1 MGLLTRALS
10 SKSEILDIPHSKTE
24 IASLLG
30 RSQKLRKVHK
40 IGHTTGIFRTKK
52 KAEKQKLTSNTR
64 TTPITRSNPPTP
76 SQLDKD
82 LGLGKNEYQ
91 AIYQS
96 SVSELANTDQSNQ
109 DYHSSLFNILKDL
122 NKTTKKERL
131 WDTFCEGIID
141 KLGAQ
146 SIVVFSK
153 DEIIE
158 NKETHDKNDSPF
170 FNLCWTS
177 GLSQERNSILN
188 INLAEQN
195 NLSKYLKTH
204 KQIQK
209 IKDIPKSIFIE
220 TEEKKILAIL
230 KKIETKLIF
239 TLNYANDLLAIII
252 IGPKFSNQQYTHQDL
267 NFLQELRDLASIH
280 FLYYIGNQTAN
291 KLISHSKTKKEVSQK
306 EINKLNIQEYKS
318 IFSLAHLSSRSNN
331 LETLSL
337 LFSEYLE
344 HYLLSSQYSIVLFS
358 IQKGTYCILRSNGL
372 DIETQNKYSLSLD
385 TNLVGSISSIRHIY
399 HLDNFKQNEEVI
411 PLHSQNDLEKMG
423 NYWIIP
429 LIHLTCLVGFISIH
443 DLKNSDWDAIK
454 QKKILTL
461 SKLFSPP
468 LMNALIKQNKSL
480 PLAFQN
486 PFVAL
491 KLRIEKELSYAKTKD
506 LPFSLIILSLD
517 NLDNL
522 ADKIEKRYLRLVI
535 SQITEVLRNFLQA
548 NQYLNRLDLGDFV
561 IILPRLSGIAAKV
574 WLNSLLE
581 LLPKRSMSNKIE
593 DIKRLKY
600 KSKIIFPSYREID
613 AERIISAL
621 F

>member
-1 MGLLTRALS
+1 M
-10 SKSEILDIPHSKTE
+10 
-24 IASLLG
+24 
-30 RSQKLRKVHK
+30 
-40 IGHTTGIFRTKK
+40 
-52 KAEKQKLTSNTR
+52 
-64 TTPITRSNPPTP
+64 
-76 SQLDKD
+76 
-82 LGLGKNEYQ
+82 
-91 AIYQS
+91 
-96 SVSELANTDQSNQ
+96 
-109 DYHSSLFNILKDL
+109 
-122 NKTTKKERL
+122 
-131 WDTFCEGIID
+131 
-141 KLGAQ
+141 
-146 SIVVFSK
+146 
-153 DEIIE
+153 
-158 NKETHDKNDSPF
+158 
-170 FNLCWTS
+170 
-177 GLSQERNSILN
+177 
-188 INLAEQN
+188 
-195 NLSKYLKTH
+195 
-204 KQIQK
+204 
-209 IKDIPKSIFIE
+209 
-220 TEEKKILAIL
+220 
-230 KKIETKLIF
+230 
-239 TLNYANDLLAIII
+239 
-252 IGPKFSNQQYTHQDL
+252 
-267 NFLQELRDLASIH
+267 
-280 FLYYIGNQTAN
+280 
-291 KLISHSKTKKEVSQK
+291 
-306 EINKLNIQEYKS
+306 
-318 IFSLAHLSSRSNN
+318 
-331 LETLSL
+331 
-337 LFSEYLE
+337 E